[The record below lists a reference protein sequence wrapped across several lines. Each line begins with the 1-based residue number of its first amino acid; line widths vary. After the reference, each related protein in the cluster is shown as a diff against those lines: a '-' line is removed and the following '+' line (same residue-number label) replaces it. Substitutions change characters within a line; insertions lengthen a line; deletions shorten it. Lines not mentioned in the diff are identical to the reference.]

1 MFSRDALHK
10 DGRRCGGAWFGGK
23 ISFSARKII
32 RMMMMMMVVA
42 QILTYIDMLPPPTS
56 LLLQYKSTVGG
67 NERMNLK
74 WFPISY
80 PLQAMQGHS
89 SRMKSLPAN
98 NLSDPEASPI
108 AAPKT
113 TDESDDGM
121 RQVFVDGVHDIFTI
135 SCINPNVHKQASAF
149 ASHAHY

>member
-1 MFSRDALHK
+1 
-10 DGRRCGGAWFGGK
+10 
-23 ISFSARKII
+23 
-32 RMMMMMMVVA
+32 MMMMVVA

-135 SCINPNVHKQASAF
+135 SYINPNVHKQASAF